1 MLDNDDSQ
9 ASAHASESSSDPLD
23 VSVNAAGFIE
33 RIAQCLDL
41 SPAAVYLRDRQ
52 GRYLAT
58 NRHWQ
63 ELTGLGEEVRGKHV
77 SELLPES
84 LAESVCR
91 MDEFVT
97 RKGTAITSEEVLDTP
112 LGKRKLLTVQFP
124 LQDQESGFSGICG
137 VSVDVTESS
146 ASQASP
152 PESEERYRSLA
163 EAIPDVL
170 LRVTDDMT
178 VRYISPAIERHQ
190 NLSAEQLTGQPLGA
204 WALPDAFTDSLKTH
218 IRSVFASGKT
228 IQKNI
233 ETLTPRGLRW
243 FDVRIIPEPTDD
255 GQTGT
260 CILLC
265 RDITESRQTHE
276 ALRTRDSEL
285 ARAQALAHV
294 GTWAYNVVNGHTD
307 WSVEMFR
314 IFGIKPRET
323 GLSVEEMRDYIEE
336 EDIQRLRAAIE
347 RAVREGKPYELELGL
362 RRSDGDR
369 RHLVVRSEIIR
380 DGHGEVMQLVGS
392 CQDITDWRRAD
403 LQRQEMALRVQESQ
417 KFESLGLLAGG
428 IAHEF
433 NNLLV
438 TILGNA
444 DLIMRDVPDQPGTQ
458 ESLRDI
464 REAALRAS
472 ELSTQMLDY
481 SGRGTFSI
489 RPTDLNRQVRHVV
502 SLLRG
507 SLSRDIRVD
516 CDLQESLPSVAAD
529 PAQLTQILTEVL
541 TNAAEACEVNAP
553 RTIRI
558 STGLVDLDESAAM
571 GYIGDDLQPG
581 PHALLRVCDDGQGMD
596 EQTRMRA
603 FDPFFSTKFTGR
615 GLGLGSVLGIVRGHH
630 GGIRLESKPEDG
642 TEVSIVLPVAM
653 TQSADEEQSRHAT
666 PSDVGSGTLLIV
678 DDLESVLQSTRRMA
692 ERLGF
697 DVQTA
702 ASGQEA
708 VNRLAADPE
717 SIRLAIVDLLMPD
730 MDGRET
736 VAELRRL
743 RNDLPLLITSGYP
756 PKETDPSFD
765 VPGDGPV
772 RFLKKPFDSNDLAN
786 VIRECLD

>member
-9 ASAHASESSSDPLD
+9 ASRRASENDSDSCDGALD
-23 VSVNAAGFIE
+23 ASGFVE

-41 SPAAVYLRDRQ
+41 SAAVYLRDGQ

-63 ELTGLGEEVRGKHV
+63 ELTGLRQEVRGKHV
-77 SELLPES
+77 SELLPKS
-84 LAESVCR
+84 LAETLCQL
-91 MDEFVT
+91 DEIVT
-97 RKGTAITSEEVLDTP
+97 RKGAAVTSEEVLETP
-112 LGKRKLLTVQFP
+112 LGQRRLLTVQFP
-124 LQDQESGFSGICG
+124 LRDQESGFCGICG
-137 VSVDVTESS
+137 VSVDVTDSS
-146 ASQASP
+146 ASQAGP

-170 LRVTDDMT
+170 LRVGSDMT
-178 VRYISPAIERHQ
+178 VRYISPAIERYQ
-190 NLSAEQLTGQPLGA
+190 DIPAASLIGQPLGA
-204 WALPDAFTDSLKTH
+204 WNLPETFTDTLKAH
-218 IRSVFASGKT
+218 IRNVFDSGET
-228 IQKNI
+228 FQQDCNI
-233 ETLTPRGLRW
+233 PTPRGPRW
-243 FDVRIIPEPTDD
+243 FDVRVIPEIDSN
-255 GQTGT
+255 GQADT

-265 RDITESRQTHE
+265 RDITESRHAHE
-276 ALRTRDSEL
+276 TLRTRDGEL

-314 IFGIKPRET
+314 IFAIEPREA
-323 GLSVEEMRDYIEE
+323 GLSVEEMRDYIED
-336 EDIQRLRAAIE
+336 EDIRRLQVAIE
-347 RAVREGKPYELELGL
+347 RAVRDGQPYELELGM
-362 RRSDGDR
+362 RRPDGER
-369 RHLVVRSEIIR
+369 RHLVVRSEIVR
-380 DGHGEVMQLVGS
+380 DEHGDVVQLVGS
-392 CQDITDWRRAD
+392 CQDITEWRRAD

-444 DLIMRDVPDQPGTQ
+444 DLIMRDVPDQPAIQ
-458 ESLRDI
+458 ESLQDI

-489 RPTDLNRQVRHVV
+489 RPTDLNRQIEHVV

-507 SLSRDIRVD
+507 SLPRDIHID
-516 CDLQESLPSVAAD
+516 CNLKACLPNVAAD
-529 PAQLTQILTEVL
+529 PSQLTQILTEIL
-541 TNAAEACEVNAP
+541 TNAAEACDAKTP
-553 RTIRI
+553 CTIRI
-558 STGLVDLDESAAM
+558 STHVAELDEGAALS
-571 GYIGDDLQPG
+571 YIGDELHPG
-581 PHALLRVCDDGQGMD
+581 PHALLKICDDGQGMD
-596 EQTRMRA
+596 ESTRLRA

-630 GGIRLESKPEDG
+630 GGIRLESKPQDG
-642 TEVSIVLPVAM
+642 TVVSIVLPLAEAEDADKQQPRQAK
-653 TQSADEEQSRHAT
+653 QSE
-666 PSDVGSGTLLIV
+666 VGSGTILIV

-697 DVQTA
+697 EVQTA

-708 VNRLAADPE
+708 VNLLAANPE
-717 SIRLAIVDLLMPD
+717 GMRLAIVDLLMPD
-730 MDGRET
+730 MDGHET

-743 RNDLPLLITSGYP
+743 RSDLPLLITSGYP

-786 VIRECLD
+786 VIGDCLK